1 MFQQR
6 KKPCWRKPAEL
17 QSHFQSVLFLIVI
30 KANGVVIFMNV
41 DNIFVSIYLFFYR
54 VLIYG
59 SHAILINLCKNENGK
74 IPFSSASVILLS
86 EVMKFV
92 FSVAFLIPEML
103 HGAVLFL
110 PLKTLV
116 FFSIP
121 ALLYCISNNTA
132 VHVQVYLDPA
142 SFQVQFKYNPQIL
155 H

>member
-1 MFQQR
+1 M
-6 KKPCWRKPAEL
+6 
-17 QSHFQSVLFLIVI
+17 IVS
-30 KANGVVIFMNV
+30 G
-41 DNIFVSIYLFFYR
+41 

-74 IPFSSASVILLS
+74 IPFSSASVVLLS

-103 HGAVLFL
+103 RGAVHFL

-142 SFQVQFKYNPQIL
+142 SFQEHFREVVDCTWTDYFSWVF
-155 H
+155 